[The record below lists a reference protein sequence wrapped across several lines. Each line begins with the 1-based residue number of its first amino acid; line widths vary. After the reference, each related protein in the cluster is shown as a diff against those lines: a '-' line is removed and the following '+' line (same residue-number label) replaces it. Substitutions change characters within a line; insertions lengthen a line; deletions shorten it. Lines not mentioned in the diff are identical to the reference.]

1 MLIVHILK
9 DKGSAVYSIDD
20 AATLQEA
27 AQMLD
32 QKKVGAVVVFDDN
45 GNVEGV
51 LSERDIVREIARRGP
66 TVLRERVGTIMS
78 RQVITAGPEDTLDDG
93 LARMTER
100 RVRHLPVLDGDGRLV
115 GVISIGDLVKRKIE
129 EAQAEADGLKAYI
142 ATG

>member
-9 DKGSAVYSIDD
+9 DKGDAIYSIDD
-20 AATLQEA
+20 EATLQEA

-32 QKKVGAVVVFDDN
+32 QKRVGAVVVLDDH
-45 GNVEGV
+45 GRVEGV
-51 LSERDIVREIARRGP
+51 LSERDIVREVARRGP
-66 TVLRERVGTIMS
+66 SVLRERVGSIMT
-78 RQVITAGPEDTLDDG
+78 RGVIMAGPDDTIDDG

-100 RVRHLPVLDGDGRLV
+100 RIRHLPVIDGGGRLI

>member
-9 DKGSAVYSIDD
+9 DKGDAIYSIDD
-20 AATLQEA
+20 EATLQEA

-32 QKKVGAVVVFDDN
+32 QKRVGAVVVLDDH
-45 GNVEGV
+45 GRVEGV
-51 LSERDIVREIARRGP
+51 LSERDIVREVARRGP
-66 TVLRERVGTIMS
+66 SVLRERVGSIMT
-78 RQVITAGPEDTLDDG
+78 RGVIMAGPDDTIDDG

-100 RVRHLPVLDGDGRLV
+100 RIRHLPVIDGGGRLI

-129 EAQAEADGLKAYI
+129 EAHAEADGLKAYI